1 MNLIDSCMNSLQV
14 LTKEVS
20 VGVCVCELLLPYI

>member
-14 LTKEVS
+14 LVKEVS
-20 VGVCVCELLLPYI
+20 FGVCVCELLLPYI